1 MSSNLVVNDFWV
13 APPSLGFDLG
23 LRYPVWMV
31 DTDPLMMGDQDS
43 EKDPRDREPYNY
55 LMKFYKIG
63 LRLEECFMILTL
75 YLK

>member
-31 DTDPLMMGDQDS
+31 DTDPLMMGGQDS
-43 EKDPRDREPYNY
+43 EKDPRDRA
-55 LMKFYKIG
+55 L
-63 LRLEECFMILTL
+63 
-75 YLK
+75 